1 MIMATH
7 ITRSLIIAVFVYLLN
22 VSGSAFSF
30 SLNFDTSSQGSDLRV
45 QARVVALLAMLGTS

>member
-1 MIMATH
+1 MATH